1 MLKNKP
7 ELSIVILNYNTKD
20 LTIDCIESL
29 MRLKSETYYEI
40 ILCDNGSEDGSVEAI
55 KERFPEVRII
65 KNKANLG
72 FAKGNNAARGKCQ
85 GEYILFL
92 NTDTIIKKGVLA
104 ETLKYLKEHGDIGAL
119 TCKLILASG
128 KLDRD
133 ARRSFPTPWV
143 SFTHLALPLDRIFPK
158 SKIFSKYWYG
168 YLSPDKIHEVDVIQG
183 AYFLVRKKILD
194 EVGWFDEDYFLDG
207 EDIDLC
213 WKIKEKGWKIVYYPK
228 VSIIHLKGITKGKNK
243 TALKD
248 VPFKEKM
255 RFRMSGVNSMEI
267 FYRKRLWKKYP
278 LAINC
283 LVIFGIKIIK
293 LLRLIKLIL
302 G

>member
-1 MLKNKP
+1 MADKP
-7 ELSIVILNYNTKD
+7 ELSIIILNYNTAK
-20 LTIDCIESL
+20 LLEDCLLSL
-29 MRLKSETYYEI
+29 SKVRNEADFEI
-40 ILCDNGSEDGSVEAI
+40 IVADNGSTDESVKMLSRKYPQVKVVENG
-55 KERFPEVRII
+55 E
-65 KNKANLG
+65 NLG

-85 GEYILFL
+85 GEYVLFL
-92 NTDTIIKKGVLA
+92 NTDTIINKGVLA
-104 ETLKYLKEHGDIGAL
+104 ETLKYLRENKDAGAL
-119 TCKLILASG
+119 TCKLVLASG
-128 KLDRD
+128 EPDKD

-243 TALKD
+243 TALRD

-278 LAINC
+278 LVINC

-302 G
+302 R